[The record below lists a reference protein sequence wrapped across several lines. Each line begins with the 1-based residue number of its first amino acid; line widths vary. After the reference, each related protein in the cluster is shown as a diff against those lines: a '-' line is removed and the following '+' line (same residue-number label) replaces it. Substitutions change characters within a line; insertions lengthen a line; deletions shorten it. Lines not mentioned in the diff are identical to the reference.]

1 MVLVLVGWV
10 IHWMERIV
18 VCVVQVLSKIGL
30 EMDLVQVVLLNQLLI
45 QSEQHVIAQAKAL
58 LLKMENASA
67 LQAMGTQEVHAKLVQ
82 LEHTRTLQPIKS
94 VTVVLI

>member
-10 IHWMERIV
+10 MHWMERIV
-18 VCVVQVLSKIGL
+18 VCVVLILTKIGL
-30 EMDLVQVVLLNQLLI
+30 EMDLVQVVLLFLI
-45 QSEQHVIAQAKAL
+45 PIQNEQHVIAQTKAL
-58 LLKMENASA
+58 LLKMENASV

-82 LEHTRTLQPIKS
+82 LEHTRTRQPTLL